1 MKKQRLKVSRA
12 DPLFVRQRNGKKL
25 IVAIYVDDGLIAG
38 SDESEIDVFI
48 DRVVTSRLRRAHSEI
63 SWECR

>member
-1 MKKQRLKVSRA
+1 M
-12 DPLFVRQRNGKKL
+12 RQRNGKKL